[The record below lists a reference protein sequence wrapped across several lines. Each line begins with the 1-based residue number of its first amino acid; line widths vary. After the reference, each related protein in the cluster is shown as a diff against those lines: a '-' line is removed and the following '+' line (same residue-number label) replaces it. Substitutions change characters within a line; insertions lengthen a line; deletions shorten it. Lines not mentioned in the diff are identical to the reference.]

1 MLSQAEENYI
11 KVIYKLDEGGGN
23 PVPTGNIA
31 TAFGIQAPSVTDMIK
46 KLAEKNWVIYEKSKG
61 VKLTP
66 AGRKIAISIVRRH
79 RIWETFLVQTLEFG
93 WDKVHNIAE
102 QLEHVNSDE
111 LTNRMDKFLGYP
123 KYDPH
128 GDPIPDKNGKM
139 ISTKA
144 LLLVQGEVGKIYK
157 LFGIREDSAEFISYL
172 NKMGLGLG
180 SLIEIRSKEAFD
192 QTLQLRINRKSIHS
206 CSSKVAILLNVVAI

>member
-1 MLSQAEENYI
+1 ME
-11 KVIYKLDEGGGN
+11 
-23 PVPTGNIA
+23 VP
-31 TAFGIQAPSVTDMIK
+31 
-46 KLAEKNWVIYEKSKG
+46 LEKNWVIYEKSKG

-144 LLLVQGEVGKIYK
+144 LLLVQGEVGKVYK
-157 LFGIREDSAEFISYL
+157 LLGIREDSAEFISYL
-172 NKMGLGLG
+172 NKIGLGLG
-180 SLIEIRSKEAFD
+180 SVIEIRSKEAFD